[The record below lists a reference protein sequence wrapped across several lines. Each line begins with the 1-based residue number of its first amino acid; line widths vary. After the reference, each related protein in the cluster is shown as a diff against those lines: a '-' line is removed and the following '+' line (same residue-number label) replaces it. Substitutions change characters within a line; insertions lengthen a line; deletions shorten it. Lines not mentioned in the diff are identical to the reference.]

1 MRFLSNCRKNESKE
15 KTVFIDTRMEQR
27 QQSQGL
33 NGASLLLQQACREFG
48 RQDLEEPL
56 SWIINMEPRGRDI
69 PSLLS
74 ANDRVHYSIAANVMM
89 YEGRVSEARGYF
101 KKSLERSDQN
111 SHWRKELDIVI
122 ANLDDTIKIA
132 RRYWELNGKGKIPE
146 SKELQ
151 SAPNREV
158 SGDTSKP
165 LVSVAQ

>member
-1 MRFLSNCRKNESKE
+1 MRFPFNRGKNESRG
-15 KTVFIDTRMEQR
+15 KTESVETRMEQR

-33 NGASLLLQQACREFG
+33 SGASLSLQQACREFG
-48 RQDLEEPL
+48 RQDLEEAL

-89 YEGRVSEARGYF
+89 YEGRVGEARGYF
-101 KKSLERSDQN
+101 KRSLERSDPN
-111 SHWRKELDIVI
+111 SHWRKVLEIVMT
-122 ANLDDTIKIA
+122 NLDDTVKIA

-158 SGDTSKP
+158 AGDTSKP
-165 LVSVAQ
+165 SVYVAQ